1 MFTGQKPME
10 RVFEDPNLLPLIK
23 FSGVNR
29 LTRECDKKEQ
39 NINKAL
45 VKKFIQ
51 NVEIAYHDKI
61 AGCNDWWRNLNKKDP
76 LRTRYTIPARIYW
89 NNIGTYNEIR
99 FGDLKLYLSN
109 NSIEV
114 LLELIEDNL
123 HVTGSLDLRNNSIGN
138 LPENFI
144 NRFTIGHD
152 LYLSQVNLEILPI
165 NFGKINVGN
174 NIDLSNNRIED
185 LPESIKDLKING
197 SLDLSNNGIGVLS
210 ETFSGI
216 NLGAL
221 DLSNNYIEDLPESI
235 KDLKI
240 NGSLNLSNNQIRV
253 LSETFSGI
261 NLGALDLSNN
271 QIRVLSETFSGINLG
286 ALDLSKN
293 LIRFLPK
300 TFGEIKIKHLN
311 LSGNQIESLPDTFWS
326 IDFSTLDLRN
336 NYLEYLPEIHDNFEI
351 IHLNLSNNQLKKLPT
366 RFGAITVIG
375 NLDLSNNK
383 LKRLPKKFGAINV
396 GGNMYLCNNKLK
408 KIPLS
413 FSKGHVGGILYL
425 NYNLIDDLDER
436 FRFSGIIDLSNNSG
450 VLSGINEFSNNGLK
464 SPGIKTGIPW
474 LINKNQCY
482 CYWSIFNFRIQVS
495 EDVMNDFVSIEN
507 TIVRTV
513 KKTVNIGDIFLNSFI
528 IFYLFNKFCSSC
540 VVNTIAHELYSI

>member
-1 MFTGQKPME
+1 MFTDQTPME
-10 RVFEDPNLLPLIK
+10 RVFEDQYLLPLMK
-23 FSGVNR
+23 FPSVNC
-29 LTRECDKKEQ
+29 LTRDCNRKEQ
-39 NINKAL
+39 GINNAL
-45 VKKFIQ
+45 VKKFIKD
-51 NVEIAYHDKI
+51 VEIAYHDKL
-61 AGCNDWWRNLNKKDP
+61 AGCNYWWMNPINLNKKDP

-99 FGDLKLYLSN
+99 FGDLKLYLNN

-123 HVTGSLDLRNNSIGN
+123 HVTGSLDLRNNNIFN

-144 NRFTIGHD
+144 NRFTIGYD

-197 SLDLSNNGIGVLS
+197 SL
-210 ETFSGI
+210 
-216 NLGAL
+216 
-221 DLSNNYIEDLPESI
+221 
-235 KDLKI
+235 
-240 NGSLNLSNNQIRV
+240 NLSNNW
-253 LSETFSGI
+253 
-261 NLGALDLSNN
+261 
-271 QIRVLSETFSGINLG
+271 IRVLSETFSGINLG

-293 LIRFLPK
+293 QIRFLPE
-300 TFGEIKIKHLN
+300 TFGKIKIRHLN
-311 LSGNQIESLPDTFWS
+311 LSGNKIESLPDTFWS
-326 IDFSTLDLRN
+326 IDFSTLDLSN
-336 NYLEYLPEIHDNFEI
+336 NYLEYLPEKLNKFKI
-351 IHLNLSNNQLKKLPT
+351 IHLDLSNNQLKKLPT

-383 LKRLPKKFGAINV
+383 LKRLPKEFGVINV
-396 GGNMYLCNNKLK
+396 GGNMYLCNNELK

-413 FSKGHVGGILYL
+413 FYKGHVGGILYL
-425 NYNLIDDLDER
+425 NNNLIDDLDER

-450 VLSGINEFSNNGLK
+450 VLSGINEFSNNELK

-495 EDVMNDFVSIEN
+495 EDVMNDFVSIKN

-528 IFYLFNKFCSSC
+528 IFYLFNKFCSSY

>member
-1 MFTGQKPME
+1 MLEVQTPSQCVLTDLHLLHLIQIPSVNCITHYFNKITRDKNKD
-10 RVFEDPNLLPLIK
+10 RV
-23 FSGVNR
+23 
-29 LTRECDKKEQ
+29 T
-39 NINKAL
+39 
-45 VKKFIQ
+45 KFIE
-51 NVEIAYHDKI
+51 NVEIAYHKKLKELH
-61 AGCNDWWRNLNKKDP
+61 DWSRFNNDP
-76 LRTRYTIPARIYW
+76 LRYTFSYGINW
-89 NNIGTYNEIR
+89 NNIETYNEIC
-99 FGDLKLYLSN
+99 FGDLKLYLVET
-109 NSIEV
+109 SIQV

-123 HVTGSLDLRNNSIGN
+123 HMTGSLDLRNNYIAI

-144 NRFTIGHD
+144 NRFTIGNN
-152 LYLSQVNLEILPI
+152 LYLCDINLEILPI
-165 NFGKINVGN
+165 NFGKIIVGN
-174 NIDLSNNRIED
+174 NIDLSWNHIVN

-197 SLDLSNNGIGVLS
+197 SLNLSNNQIRFLS

-240 NGSLNLSNNQIRV
+240 NGSLNLS
-253 LSETFSGI
+253 
-261 NLGALDLSNN
+261 
-271 QIRVLSETFSGINLG
+271 
-286 ALDLSKN
+286 KN
-293 LIRFLPK
+293 LIKGLPE
-300 TFGEIKIKHLN
+300 TFGKIKIRHLN
-311 LSGNQIESLPDTFWS
+311 LSGNQIKSLPDTFWS
-326 IDFSTLDLRN
+326 IDFSTLDLSN
-336 NYLEYLPEIHDNFEI
+336 NYLEYLPEILNKFKI
-351 IHLNLSNNQLKKLPT
+351 IHLDLSFNQLKKLPT

-383 LKRLPKKFGAINV
+383 LKRLPKEFGEINV
-396 GGNMYLCNNKLK
+396 GGNMYLCNNQLT

-425 NYNLIDDLDER
+425 NNNLIDDLDER

-474 LINKNQCY
+474 LINKNKNQCY
-482 CYWSIFNFRIQVS
+482 CYWSIFNFSIQVS
-495 EDVMNDFVSIEN
+495 EDVMNDFMSIEN
-507 TIVRTV
+507 TIVRTIKKTV
-513 KKTVNIGDIFLNSFI
+513 KKTVNIGDRFLNSFI